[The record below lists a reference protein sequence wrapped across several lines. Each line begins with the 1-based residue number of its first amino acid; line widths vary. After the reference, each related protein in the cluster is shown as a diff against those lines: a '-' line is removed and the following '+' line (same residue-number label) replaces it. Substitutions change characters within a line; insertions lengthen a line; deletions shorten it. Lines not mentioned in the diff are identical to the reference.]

1 MKVLRRLIPG
11 ILVTLNYWATPQTSF
26 AQPQSMPQGSAPAQS
41 SEAYATGTG
50 VAYPEKISAS
60 KTSKGRPP
68 QIKDELPRSVP
79 SQSEKDHLAQL
90 KFTVDPRLQIEKY
103 LQTLKLSKERPI
115 LARGSVNYIESDALK
130 SLFPTSVFYVLR
142 FPQWPVAMEPPQ
154 PLGNNN
160 IFVISKEAKEL
171 TLITDTNKER
181 YKQFLIAKLPRI
193 QSEKKAMQAVKA
205 ALVLVKEL
213 YQDGMFKFE
222 NEANSISFGR
232 TGAATNATGKL
243 NVVPQGGNS
252 GTLSVTIITDV
263 QGAVSDIKHESN
275 LQEGMR
281 PICQSTKLLDPDPIV
296 RKMAEQ
302 DILIMGSPA
311 KEYLDWQRTQ
321 VSPELR
327 QAIDRIWERII
338 REGR

>member
-1 MKVLRRLIPG
+1 
-11 ILVTLNYWATPQTSF
+11 
-26 AQPQSMPQGSAPAQS
+26 
-41 SEAYATGTG
+41 
-50 VAYPEKISAS
+50 
-60 KTSKGRPP
+60 
-68 QIKDELPRSVP
+68 
-79 SQSEKDHLAQL
+79 
-90 KFTVDPRLQIEKY
+90 
-103 LQTLKLSKERPI
+103 
-115 LARGSVNYIESDALK
+115 
-130 SLFPTSVFYVLR
+130 
-142 FPQWPVAMEPPQ
+142 METPQ

-160 IFVISKEAKEL
+160 IFVISKEAKDL

-193 QSEKKAMQAVKA
+193 QSDEKAMQAVKA

-213 YQDGMFKFE
+213 HQDGMFRFE
-222 NEANSISFGR
+222 TEANSLYARR
-232 TGAATNATGKL
+232 TGAATHAGGKL

-252 GTLSVTIITDV
+252 GTLSVTMVFDG

-327 QAIDRIWERII
+327 QAIDRIWQRII
-338 REGR
+338 KEGR

>member
-1 MKVLRRLIPG
+1 MKVFRIYPAG
-11 ILVTLNYWATPQTSF
+11 IALVALNYLAMPPASL
-26 AQPQSMPQGSAPAQS
+26 AQPQSLPAESSTAEGGGVSATS
-41 SEAYATGTG
+41 TG
-50 VAYPEKISAS
+50 VVYPDKGGSIRREK
-60 KTSKGRPP
+60 
-68 QIKDELPRSVP
+68 IKDELPMAVR
-79 SQSEKDHLAQL
+79 SQSEKDCLAQL
-90 KFTVDPRLQIEKY
+90 KFAVDPRVQIQKY
-103 LQTLKLSKERPI
+103 ISTLKIPKERPI

-193 QSEKKAMQAVKA
+193 QSEQKAMQAVKA

-222 NEANSISFGR
+222 NEANSLYARR
-232 TGAATNATGKL
+232 TGTATHAGGKL

-252 GTLSVTIITDV
+252 GTLSVTIVTDG

-338 REGR
+338 KEGR